1 MRTNQP
7 KPKDAGSHLSLPA
20 FSIAFVLVLVL
31 VLVLSASP
39 AGRTKIAHRF
49 IGGCERRGVAS
60 PARDERT
67 LPSLTG
73 LVPHPPPLPTDE
85 SVGYFLSPCRAGPE
99 RGGTPALAGSGR
111 QYQDAPLRA
120 PSRRLLLRKEP
131 PYPI

>member
-20 FSIAFVLVLVL
+20 FSFSFVPPLALAPVL
-31 VLVLSASP
+31 P
-39 AGRTKIAHRF
+39 ATREEQQKIAHRF